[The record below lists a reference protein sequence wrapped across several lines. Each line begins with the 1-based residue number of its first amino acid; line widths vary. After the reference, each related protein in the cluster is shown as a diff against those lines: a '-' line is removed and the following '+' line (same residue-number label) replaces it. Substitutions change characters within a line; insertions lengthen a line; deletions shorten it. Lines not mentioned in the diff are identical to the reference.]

1 MASLEEQFQQACD
14 AGDIPGVVLAAS
26 DAKGTFT
33 YQRAFGPKNANNEKV
48 DLNTTFILASCTKL
62 MTSIAAL
69 QCVERGLIGLDDD
82 VSGVLTELK
91 DVQILKECEPGKEIV
106 YEEPKT
112 AITLRHLL
120 THTSGLGYDMMDP
133 KYHAWR
139 ASRNESP
146 GIMSIPILSRI
157 TTPLLFSP
165 GTSWTYGTGLDWAGT
180 LVARLNNT
188 TLEQFM
194 ETNIWFPL
202 GIKSMTFHQE
212 RKPDV
217 KSNLVKMA
225 IRKGIPNQGFK
236 LPLMPVDTGEGVEW
250 TDEVLYDD
258 PTEDEYGG
266 AGAIGSPVEYIKI
279 LNSLLSSDGKLLSAS
294 SIDELF
300 RPQLSSSDVIQA
312 LENSIFQPMYKDGFA
327 NPPAGT
333 PMNHGL
339 GGTIVMSDIEG
350 GRRKG
355 SMNWSGMPCL
365 MWSVDREKGL
375 NLMYASNVAPFG
387 DYKSGEMQRLF
398 ERETYRRL
406 EESRRGG
413 NSGKASA

>member
-1 MASLEEQFQQACD
+1 MASLEEQFQKACD
-14 AGDIPGVVLAAS
+14 AREIPGVVLVAS

-33 YQRAFGPKNANNEKV
+33 YQHAFGPKNPHSNDHV

-82 VSGVLTELK
+82 VSNILTELR
-91 DVQILKECEPGKEIV
+91 DVLILKECEPGKEIV
-106 YEEPKT
+106 YEKPGT

-120 THTSGLGYDMMDP
+120 THTSGLGYDMSDP
-133 KYHAWR
+133 KYHSWR
-139 ASRNESP
+139 ASRNETP
-146 GIMSIPILSRI
+146 GIMSIPLLSRI

-165 GTSWTYGTGLDWAGT
+165 GTSWTYGTGLDWAGI
-180 LVARLNNT
+180 LVARLNST
-188 TLEQFM
+188 TLEEYM
-194 ETNIWFPL
+194 EANIWVPL
-202 GIKSMTFHQE
+202 GIKNMTFHQE
-212 RKPDV
+212 RKVDV
-217 KSNLVKMA
+217 KSNLVRMCV
-225 IRKGIPNQGFK
+225 RKGIPDQGFK
-236 LPLMPVDTGEGVEW
+236 LPLLPVNTGEGVDW
-250 TDEVLYDD
+250 TDELLYDD

-279 LNSLLSSDGKLLSAS
+279 LNSLLSSDGKLLSGP

-300 RPQLSSSDVIQA
+300 RPQLSNPDVIA
-312 LENSIFQPMYKDGFA
+312 SLESSIFQPVYKDGFA

-333 PMNHGL
+333 PLNHGL
-339 GGTIVMSDIEG
+339 GGTIVMSDVE

-365 MWSVDREKGL
+365 MWSVDREAGL
-375 NLMYASNVAPFG
+375 SLMYASNILPFG

-398 ERETYRRL
+398 EREMYRRL
-406 EESRRGG
+406 EESRG
-413 NSGKASA
+413 S